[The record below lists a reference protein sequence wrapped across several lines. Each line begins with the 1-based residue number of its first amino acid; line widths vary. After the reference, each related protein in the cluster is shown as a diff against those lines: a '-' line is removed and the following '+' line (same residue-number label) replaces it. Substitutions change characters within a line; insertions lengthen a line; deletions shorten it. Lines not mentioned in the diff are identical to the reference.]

1 MSFDALRLLMAFGKD
16 YESVMSLIEEA
27 RQLAANLSRGTPYIY
42 ILRLRSGALYVGCS
56 NDVETRF
63 VEHCAGTASR
73 TTALD
78 PPASVLFLE
87 PQPDFTAA
95 RRREAQIRRWS
106 RCKKEALI
114 AGDVDRLRGL
124 SRSRV

>member
-1 MSFDALRLLMAFGKD
+1 MPFDALRLLMAFGND
-16 YESVMSLIEEA
+16 YESDMSLIEEA
-27 RQLAANLSRGTPYIY
+27 RQLVANLSRGIPLIY
-42 ILRLRSGALYVGCS
+42 ILQLRSGALYVGCS
-56 NDVETRF
+56 DDVETRF

-87 PQPDFTAA
+87 SQPDFTAA
-95 RRREAQIRRWS
+95 RRREAQIKRWS
-106 RCKKEALI
+106 RSKKEALI
-114 AGDVDRLRGL
+114 AGDADRLRAL